1 MLISEAVGLKERAFI
16 SLVGAGGK
24 STLFRRLAEEL
35 SRQKKRIILTTTTK
49 MFVWQ
54 LDPFIKKSKLIEGQK
69 EKVIQ
74 NSIKKYFSVENQKG
88 QVVVIQKR
96 IEEKGEEK
104 LSGPPPKWL
113 DKWWHLGLAD
123 FFLVEADGAQ
133 AKPLKAP
140 AFHEPVIPS
149 STTDVI
155 GVIGIEAVN
164 LPLKEENVF
173 RAQIFAKITGI
184 KLGDKIG
191 IEALTAL
198 VCHPQGLFKGASRNC
213 KCHLFINK
221 VDDEERH
228 ILANKLAYQVLQ
240 SCPERV
246 QDIIIGVAIQ
256 DKDKVVIDLIKGRR

>member
-49 MFVWQ
+49 MFAWQ
-54 LDPFIKKSKLIEGQK
+54 LSPFIKEDNLFEGK
-69 EKVIQ
+69 EEDIIQRKVE
-74 NSIKKYFSVENQKG
+74 KYFFTAG
-88 QVVVIQKR
+88 QRGEAVIVRDRK
-96 IEEKGEEK
+96 EGERGTK
-104 LSGPPPKWL
+104 FCGPSSEGL

-133 AKPLKAP
+133 EKPLKAP